1 MKLPV
6 VAIVGR
12 PNVGKSSL
20 LNALIG
26 RRVSIVQDM
35 PGVTRDR
42 ISYHLY
48 VDGKYIELVDT
59 GGYGFHD
66 EQGLTEHIKHQIE
79 IAMARADLV
88 LYVGDCQ
95 DGITAGDTE
104 IIRLLRNQSIK
115 TIVIANKADGPK
127 ADPSTAEFARLGF
140 GNPIAVSA
148 LNNRNLDQVMTA
160 IKSNLDLSNAP
171 TDMPLPQMHIAIV
184 GKRNA
189 GKSTFVNAIA
199 RLYDGDPERVIV
211 SEVPGTTRDSVDVR
225 FEKDD
230 KSLVVIDTAG
240 VRKMRHMVTDDISY
254 YSFHRAERSIRRADV
269 ILFLIDAS
277 EPVSEP
283 DKKLATY
290 IAEQYKPVILVI
302 NKWDVARASFAEAQK
317 ETLEKFRDSD
327 AMEKYGKY
335 LGEELKFLDYA
346 PIAFTTAKEGK
357 NIQQVLDL
365 AQNLYKQSSER
376 VSTGKLNA
384 ALEAVLDERAP
395 SAPKGKA
402 PKVYYA
408 TQVAVN
414 PPTIVLFVNKP
425 DYIDVNYRRFVTN
438 RFRELL
444 PYGEVPIKIQVRGRQ
459 RDDKEGDNKAAKRP
473 IRRSSHKPGTGQTR
487 KKY

>member
-48 VDGKYIELVDT
+48 VAGKYVELVDT

-115 TIVIANKADGPK
+115 TVVIANKADGPK

-160 IKSNLDLSNAP
+160 IANNLDLSNAP

-240 VRKMRHMVTDDISY
+240 VRKMRHMVTDDILY

-302 NKWDVARASFAEAQK
+302 NKWDVARAAFAEAQK
-317 ETLEKFRDSD
+317 ESLEKFRDSD

-346 PIAFTTAKEGK
+346 PIAFTTAKDGK

-395 SAPKGKA
+395 SAPKGKS

-444 PYGEVPIKIQVRGRQ
+444 PYGEVPIKIQVRGRK
-459 RDDKEGDNKAAKRP
+459 RDDKEGDGKTAKRP
-473 IRRSSHKPGTGQTR
+473 VRRTTNKPADGRGRR
-487 KKY
+487 K